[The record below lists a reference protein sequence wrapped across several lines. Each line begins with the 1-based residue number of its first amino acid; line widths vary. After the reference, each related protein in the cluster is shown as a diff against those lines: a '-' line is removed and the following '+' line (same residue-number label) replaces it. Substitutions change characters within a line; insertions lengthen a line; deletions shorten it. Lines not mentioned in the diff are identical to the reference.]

1 MQSALLLGFPC
12 SLFPKV
18 KHWSLMP
25 KGTVLGDGVKPIR
38 NGRVILERAL
48 KRSYGNSC
56 GNLELVLG
64 EGVCV
69 LKAGFMFQDV
79 ISCLLHVFLLHL
91 I

>member
-1 MQSALLLGFPC
+1 MQSSLLLGFPC

-38 NGRVILERAL
+38 NGRVILWRAL

-64 EGVCV
+64 RGRMCDQ
-69 LKAGFMFQDV
+69 GW
-79 ISCLLHVFLLHL
+79 LHVSGRDLLPSACVPPA